1 MSSPKPCAAEVE
13 AVGRLVLDHLADGR
27 WHDIESIPVGS
38 SKRERR
44 NAIWALES
52 KGTKLE
58 YKREDGR
65 SFYRLPGDIAVNRA
79 PQVQRLPRVRRNF
92 KPVGVVEPAANEAP
106 TPEAKAIMSR
116 LWVKAPL
123 SEYSSG
129 ELMSELASRGWELS
143 PRRRWVSEP
152 LPTSE
157 ESD

>member
-65 SFYRLPGDIAVNRA
+65 SFYRLPGDIAV
-79 PQVQRLPRVRRNF
+79 QRLPRVRRNF
-92 KPVGVVEPAANEAP
+92 KPVGVVEPAATEAP
-106 TPEAKAIMSR
+106 TPETKAIMSR

-129 ELMSELASRGWELS
+129 DLMSELARRGWELS
-143 PRRRWVSEP
+143 PRKRWVSEP
-152 LPTSE
+152 LPASE